1 MIDRDYMIN
10 RLMSRSMSKRDF
22 NYEILSAPPI
32 YSMFTPEDIQQLHY
46 YASSA
51 KYTAKL
57 REKYEAIDRI
67 MENRGFQKLVAG
79 TNRVSYIPTFANNF
93 IVKVAYDTVALKD
106 SIREYKNQYL
116 IKPFCTKVFEVTP
129 CGTLGVFER
138 VNPVTSIKEYVS
150 MAADIFRLLNDFVI
164 GDYVIDDI
172 GTNYYQNIGYRNGFG
187 PVILDFPYV
196 YEVDPKKIWC
206 NKPDHNDPT
215 GYCNGPIDYDGGFN
229 KLKCRKCGAVYK
241 PFEIAKKIEYNPQ
254 EQMIL
259 ESEEKRMKIKISGG
273 SLGKGKMEEIVTG
286 DFQSPVKAIKSN
298 RLNKKVEKKLAEEKK
313 AKEETVKTVNGVAE
327 PAKKE
332 EPEEEKKPDE
342 VISPFSINEE
352 DTGKGDLGYEVDDK
366 EIEGVLS
373 EINNMYY
380 REEDSDKRKKII
392 SAVSTYLLDLFAD
405 QIDETMKMIAKIFK
419 KKSLSDAVIK
429 EFLDANSCSVNNQ
442 FIKLLLT
449 SDNYYVSSQID
460 GLSVDEDTN
469 SIVFKLDTSVFK
481 TKTDKVVVTPATI
494 DATISTDEVLNHIGY
509 PDASNETL
517 IPEEGEFDFYDS
529 DDAEG
534 LELVGAEI
542 IAKKDLFPSE
552 KKGKVIVIKNNDEKY
567 LTINAGIVA
576 IDKIDERN
584 VKDITIVPKDW
595 YEDAIEI
602 IDQVK
607 KAPVGSLP
615 EDEEVEEEEV
625 SGEEE

>member
-1 MIDRDYMIN
+1 MIDRDYMLN
-10 RLMSRSMSKRDF
+10 RLRSRSISKRDF

-67 MENRGFQKLVAG
+67 MTNRGFQKLVAG

-116 IKPFCTKVFEVTP
+116 LKPFCTKVFEVTP

-138 VNPVTSIKEYVS
+138 VNPVTSIKEYIS

-164 GDYVIDDI
+164 GEYIIDDI

-254 EQMIL
+254 EQLIM
-259 ESEEKRMKIKISGG
+259 ESEEKRMKIRISGG
-273 SLGKGKMEEIVTG
+273 SLGNGKMQEIVTG
-286 DFQSPVKAIKSN
+286 DFQSPVTAIRSN
-298 RLNKKVEKKLAEEKK
+298 KLNKKVEKELKKEQEAEEE
-313 AKEETVKTVNGVAE
+313 AAKTVNGVAE
-327 PAKKE
+327 PKKE
-332 EPEEEKKPDE
+332 ESEEEKKPE
-342 VISPFSINEE
+342 KIISPFSINEE
-352 DTGKGDLGYEVDDK
+352 DVGKGDLGYEVTDN
-366 EIEGVLS
+366 EIEKILS
-373 EINNMYY
+373 EVNNIYY

-392 SAVSTYLLDLFAD
+392 AIISTYLLDLFAD
-405 QIDETMKMIAKIFK
+405 QMDETMKMIAKIFK
-419 KKSLSDAVIK
+419 KKSLSDAIIK
-429 EFLDANSCSVNNQ
+429 EFLDDNSCSVNNQ

-449 SDNYYVSSQID
+449 SDNYYISSQID
-460 GLSVDEDTN
+460 GLSVDENTN

-494 DATISTDEVLNHIGY
+494 DATISTDEILNHIGY

-517 IPEEGEFDFYDS
+517 VAQESEIDFYAS

-534 LELVGAEI
+534 LELVDAEI

-552 KKGKVIVIKNNDEKY
+552 KKGKVIVIKNNDGKY

-584 VKDITIVPKDW
+584 VRDITIVPKDW